1 MKIYL
6 LLAEGFETI
15 EALTP
20 IDIFR
25 RAGTDIESVSITGSL
40 SVTSSQGIE
49 VKADVLWE
57 NINFDDGDALILP
70 GGYPGYENLNSHP
83 EVATVVKDYVTT
95 GRTVG
100 AICGAPTIF
109 ARNGIGKGRRMTCHT
124 TTLDEMTGYVMT
136 GRDVEQDQNIITA
149 IGAGHSTE
157 FALALLYALQG
168 DRKVAM
174 VKKGLELK

>member
-49 VKADVLWE
+49 VKADALWE
-57 NINFDDGDALILP
+57 DINFDDGDALILP
-70 GGYPGYENLNSHP
+70 GGYPGYENLNRRERLRDDGTYSGSHLRSAHHLRSQRHRTGP
-83 EVATVVKDYVTT
+83 SHDVPHQYV
-95 GRTVG
+95 
-100 AICGAPTIF
+100 
-109 ARNGIGKGRRMTCHT
+109 
-124 TTLDEMTGYVMT
+124 
-136 GRDVEQDQNIITA
+136 GRDDGVR
-149 IGAGHSTE
+149 H
-157 FALALLYALQG
+157 
-168 DRKVAM
+168 DRT
-174 VKKGLELK
+174 